1 MERELLE
8 VIKLSK
14 ELLKNEDNTEYKA
27 MLEDIIK
34 SAYERLEKIIY
45 E

>member
-14 ELLKNEDNTEYKA
+14 ELLKNEDNTEYKTI
-27 MLEDIIK
+27 LRDIIK
-34 SAYERLEKIIY
+34 VSYERLEKIVY
-45 E
+45 G

>member
-14 ELLKNEDNTEYKA
+14 ELLKNEDNKEYKSI
-27 MLEDIIK
+27 LRDTIK
-34 SAYERLEKIIY
+34 IAYERLEKIIY
-45 E
+45 G